1 MKFSKVSNGSLG
13 SGSSKE
19 WLSLLVFFTSGDGT
33 RVIASFDD
41 GVVLV
46 LLVLLERILLSAVK
60 QFLSIL
66 LREGLFVTMVFQGDD
81 GIWL

>member
-46 LLVLLERILLSAVK
+46 LLVLLERILLSAGVL
-60 QFLSIL
+60 FLCCFELPLIFSCS
-66 LREGLFVTMVFQGDD
+66 VFSVV
-81 GIWL
+81 I